1 MEASGHPEGDAAART
16 DTTATPE
23 PTPGKTLLRER
34 TEQVAGRVCAAA
46 AVAASGAIGVVGS
59 APGAEAQESR
69 AQTQQQQEPG
79 FVKAELEGG
88 CYKTNDFLVGTYEV
102 THDADIDI
110 KIQNPDGEDRGITSQ
125 TVSEGFEF
133 TDRYDWEKHIGAQKD
148 QTMYLQADFYTEK
161 DETVETEPQTV
172 EFPNCDG
179 SGGENNTSS
188 GDTSNPDNAGDS
200 RQDNV
205 GGPEYPIN
213 TEQRA
218 GRTPAETAALASGE
232 HFDPENTEQVVL
244 ATDQDFADALAGG
257 PLAKAVG
264 GPILFT
270 GSQQLSSVTAQEIQR
285 LNPREVLML
294 GGQAAL
300 APEVAH
306 ELRNQG
312 QTVHR
317 LAGATRVE
325 TAREIDDYLRRHT
338 NASVDE
344 QFLVNGWKF
353 ADAMAAGGYAAGEQA
368 SIVLTKTGQLP
379 SAMREHMEAHRA
391 GTNKVTAVGGT
402 GVVSSHALRQSG
414 QAAGA
419 NTDRIAGATRR
430 ETSEEVAKK
439 DYQQNGNQA
448 RDARASIY
456 LAPSTNYYG
465 ALAAAPIEAQQENA
479 ALKLVHP
486 KEPDTLNALE
496 RVVEQHKH
504 TSWREARIIG
514 HASSSAQG
522 SIDQVLNNTAP
533 VNG

>member
-1 MEASGHPEGDAAART
+1 
-16 DTTATPE
+16 
-23 PTPGKTLLRER
+23 
-34 TEQVAGRVCAAA
+34 
-46 AVAASGAIGVVGS
+46 VVGS

-69 AQTQQQQEPG
+69 AQTQQQEPG

-88 CYKTNDFLVGTYEV
+88 CYKGDDLLLATVEV
-102 THDADIDI
+102 TDDASILI
-110 KIQNPDGEDRGITSQ
+110 KDHNPDEGEDSFITTQHISD
-125 TVSEGFEF
+125 GFTF
-133 TDRYDWEKHIGAQKD
+133 DFRIDWENRIGERED
-148 QTMYLQADFYTEK
+148 QSLYYRAEFDNGATA
-161 DETVETEPQTV
+161 ETEPQTV
-172 EFPNCDG
+172 EYPNCDG

-188 GDTSNPDNAGDS
+188 GDTSNPDNTGDS

-232 HFDPENTEQVVL
+232 HFDPANTEQVVL

-264 GPILFT
+264 GPILFS
-270 GSQQLSSVTAQEIQR
+270 GSQQLSGVTAQEIQR

-391 GTNKVTAVGGT
+391 GTNKVTAVGG
-402 GVVSSHALRQSG
+402 LP
-414 QAAGA
+414 
-419 NTDRIAGATRR
+419 
-430 ETSEEVAKK
+430 
-439 DYQQNGNQA
+439 Y
-448 RDARASIY
+448 
-456 LAPSTNYYG
+456 APSWR
-465 ALAAAPIEAQQENA
+465 
-479 ALKLVHP
+479 
-486 KEPDTLNALE
+486 
-496 RVVEQHKH
+496 RV
-504 TSWREARIIG
+504 IG
-514 HASSSAQG
+514 RFW
-522 SIDQVLNNTAP
+522 
-533 VNG
+533 

>member
-1 MEASGHPEGDAAART
+1 MEASGHPEGDAAAAT
-16 DTTATPE
+16 NTPATPE
-23 PTPGKTLLRER
+23 PAPGKTLLRER
-34 TEQVAGRVCAAA
+34 TEQAAGRVCAAA
-46 AVAASGAIGVVGS
+46 AVVASGAIGVVGS

-69 AQTQQQQEPG
+69 AQTQQQEPG
-79 FVKAELEGG
+79 FVKAELEGD

-102 THDADIDI
+102 THDAGIFI
-110 KIQNPDGEDRGITSQ
+110 KEHNPDGEDGHITTQ
-125 TVSEGFEF
+125 HVSEGFTF
-133 TDRYDWEKHIGAQKD
+133 TNRFDWEKHFGEQQD
-148 QTMYLQADFYTEK
+148 QTLYYRAEFDNGATA
-161 DETVETEPQTV
+161 ETEPQTV
-172 EFPNCDG
+172 EYPNCDG

-188 GDTSNPDNAGDS
+188 GDTSNPDNTGDS

-270 GSQQLSSVTAQEIQR
+270 GSQQLSNVTAQEIQR

-294 GGQAAL
+294 GGEAAL
-300 APEVAH
+300 APEVADQ
-306 ELRNQG
+306 LRNQG
-312 QTVHR
+312 QTPHR
-317 LAGATRVE
+317 IAGPTRVE
-325 TAREIDDYLRRHT
+325 TAVEVDKYLRQHT
-338 NASVDE
+338 GASVDE
-344 QFLVNGWKF
+344 QFLVNAYKF

-379 SAMREHMEAHRA
+379 SATRQHMEANRA
-391 GTNKVTAVGGT
+391 GTDTVTAVGGT
-402 GVVSSHALRQSG
+402 GVVSSRALRQSG

-419 NTDRIAGATRR
+419 ATARLAGRTRR

-439 DYQQNGNQA
+439 DYRQNGNQA
-448 RDARASIY
+448 RDAQASIY

-486 KEPDTLNALE
+486 KEPEVLNALE
-496 RVVEQHKH
+496 RVVQQHKH
-504 TSWREARIIG
+504 SSWREARIIG
-514 HASSSAQG
+514 HASSSVRG
-522 SIDQVLNNTAP
+522 SIDQILNNTAP
-533 VNG
+533 

>member
-1 MEASGHPEGDAAART
+1 MEASGHPEGDAAAAT
-16 DTTATPE
+16 DTPATPE

-34 TEQVAGRVCAAA
+34 TEQAAGRVCAAA

-59 APGAEAQESR
+59 APKAEAREEGSR
-69 AQTQQQQEPG
+69 AQTRQQEPG
-79 FVKAELEGG
+79 FVKAELEGV
-88 CYKTNDFLVGTYEV
+88 CYKTNDFLEGTSEV
-102 THDADIDI
+102 THDADIFI
-110 KIQNPDGEDRGITSQ
+110 KEHNPDGEDGSVTTQ
-125 TVSEGFEF
+125 YVSEGFTF
-133 TDRYDWEKHIGAQKD
+133 THRLKWENHIGEQQD
-148 QTMYLQADFYTEK
+148 QSLYYQAKFANGATA
-161 DETVETEPQTV
+161 ETEPQTV
-172 EFPNCDG
+172 EYPNCDG
-179 SGGENNTSS
+179 SGRENNTSS
-188 GDTSNPDNAGDS
+188 GDTNNPDNTGDS

-232 HFDPENTEQVVL
+232 HFDPANTEQVVL